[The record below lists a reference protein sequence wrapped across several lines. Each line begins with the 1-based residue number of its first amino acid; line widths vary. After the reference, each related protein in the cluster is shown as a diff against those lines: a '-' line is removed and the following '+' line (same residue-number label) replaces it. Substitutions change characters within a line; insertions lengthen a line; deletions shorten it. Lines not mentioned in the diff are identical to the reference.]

1 MNKKETSKWII
12 SAAILGGVAVLLG
25 AFGAHT
31 LKSSINEYQIGIF
44 RTGVSYQFYHALA
57 IGMIGILGL
66 IQYTKFLKYA
76 YYCFLIGIICFSGSL
91 YLIATS
97 DLLGIF
103 NWLQYLGPITP
114 IGGVLF
120 LIGWIQVILHG
131 LHLRKLYKS

>member
-1 MNKKETSKWII
+1 MNKRQVSGWII
-12 SAAILGGVAVLLG
+12 TAAILGGLAVLLG

-44 RTGVSYQFYHALA
+44 KTGVSYHFYHAIA
-57 IGMIGILGL
+57 IGMVGMMGL
-66 IQYTKFLKYA
+66 NQYSKYLKYA

-91 YLIATS
+91 YLLATM

-103 NWLQYLGPITP
+103 NWVKFIGPVTP

-120 LIGWIQVILHG
+120 LVGWINIILHG
-131 LHLRKLYKS
+131 INLRKH